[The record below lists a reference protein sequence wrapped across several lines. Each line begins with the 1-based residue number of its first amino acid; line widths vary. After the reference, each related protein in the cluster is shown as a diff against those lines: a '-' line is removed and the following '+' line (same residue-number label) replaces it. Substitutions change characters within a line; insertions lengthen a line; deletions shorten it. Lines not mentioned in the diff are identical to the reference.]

1 MLRIG
6 LLGASRIAPRAV
18 IEPAAARD
26 DVAVTA
32 VGARSPDKARAYA
45 AEHGIAHVCDYD
57 GLIAHPQV
65 DLVYIA
71 LPPSEHLDWTR
82 RALEAGKGVLV
93 EKPFAMTGDEA
104 QAMVEAADRAGR
116 PLLEAFHY
124 RFHDAFARA
133 QAVLAEGRLG
143 ELRSA
148 DAVFD
153 APIAKGE
160 GELRWVRALGGGA
173 LMDLGCYAL
182 HALRTLLGE
191 EPHVLTADCDLD
203 DGVDAAT
210 RARLR
215 FGAVEATLACDMR
228 PAARHDALTL
238 VGDRGRLEFTTF
250 VAPHREQA
258 RLTLIDAET
267 GEREA
272 LSTAGVSTYAAQLA
286 HVVEVMAGRATP
298 LTGGVDAV
306 AQARAMDAIYALGRP

>member
-26 DVAVTA
+26 DVTVTV
-32 VGARSPDKARAYA
+32 VGARSREKAQVYA
-45 AEHGIAHVCDYD
+45 AEHGISQVADYE
-57 GLIAHPQV
+57 GLVDHPDV

-104 QAMVEAADRAGR
+104 QAMAEAADRAGR

-133 QAVLAEGRLG
+133 QAVLAQERLG
-143 ELRSA
+143 RIVSA
-148 DAVFD
+148 EAVFD
-153 APIAKGE
+153 AHIARRE

-191 EPHVLTADCDLD
+191 EPQVLAADCDLEQ
-203 DGVDAAT
+203 GVDAAT

-215 FGAVEATLACDMR
+215 FGEVEAAIACDMR
-228 PAARHDALTL
+228 PAARRDALTIT
-238 VGDRGRLEFTTF
+238 GERGRLEFSTF

-258 RLTLIDAET
+258 RLSVVDGET
-267 GEREA
+267 GEPEA
-272 LSTAGVSTYAAQLA
+272 LSTAGATTYAAQLE
-286 HVVEVMAGRATP
+286 HVVEVMAGRAAP
-298 LTGGVDAV
+298 LTGGADAV

>member
-6 LLGASRIAPRAV
+6 LLGASKIAPRAV
-18 IEPAAARD
+18 IEPAAARN

-32 VGARSPDKARAYA
+32 VGARSQEKAQAYA
-45 AEHGIAHVCDYD
+45 AEHGIPRVADYE
-57 GLIAHPQV
+57 GLVDHQDV

-104 QAMVEAADRAGR
+104 QTMVDAAQRAGK

-143 ELRSA
+143 AIVSA
-148 DAVFD
+148 GAAFD
-153 APIAKGE
+153 AHIAKRD

-182 HALRTLLGE
+182 HALRTLLGD
-191 EPHVLTADCDLD
+191 EPQVLAAECDIEQ
-203 DGVDAAT
+203 GVDAAT

-215 FGAVEATLACDMR
+215 FGDVEATIACDMR
-228 PAARHDALTL
+228 PAARHDALTIT
-238 VGDRGRLEFTTF
+238 GERGRLEFSTF
-250 VAPHREQA
+250 VAPHRPEA
-258 RLTLIDAET
+258 TLAVIDGET

-272 LSTAGVSTYAAQLA
+272 LSTAGATTYAAQLE
-286 HVVEVMAGRATP
+286 HVMRVMTGRAEP
-298 LTGGVDAV
+298 LTGGKDAV
-306 AQARAMDAIYALGRP
+306 AQARAIDAIYARGRP